1 MKKEQVDI
9 ANRVVLIEDS
19 KTPTEVSE
27 VPLTEI
33 ATKAFHDQLALAG
46 PSPWLFQVLAVSVGI
61 RSILRSRGNEPFA
74 ALVCLIFAIR
84 PALDVCNSTKR

>member
-9 ANRVVLIEDS
+9 ANRVVFIEDS
-19 KTPTEVSE
+19 KTPTGVSE

-46 PSPWLFQVLAVSVGI
+46 PPWLFQVLAVSVGI

-74 ALVCLIFAIR
+74 APCALFSAIR